1 MVIELS
7 IKVITCFS
15 VHNDV
20 RQKDSGRSE
29 CRNEKNLEA
38 RRLKSKFLKYSLSK
52 PKNKN
57 LGLKFLHEKKN
68 CNKKIILINIS
79 GIHKPDWS

>member
-1 MVIELS
+1 MITTLLAFLIFNMVIELS
-7 IKVITCFS
+7 TKVITCFL

-38 RRLKSKFLKYSLSK
+38 RRLKSKFLKYSLSR
-52 PKNKN
+52 PKNKK
-57 LGLKFLHEKKN
+57 LGFKFFK
-68 CNKKIILINIS
+68 
-79 GIHKPDWS
+79 